1 MTVPPTPTVI
11 VLGSSAAGSDACTGT
26 ALPINLSH
34 GECRPSHTRRLMQS
48 RRTALERR
56 TRAQSNR
63 LPLPGTDPA
72 PTTTATEPRPLFP

>member
-1 MTVPPTPTVI
+1 MTVPLTPTVI
-11 VLGSSAAGSDACTGT
+11 VLGTGAADSNVRTGT
-26 ALPINLSH
+26 ALQINLSH

-63 LPLPGTDPA
+63 LPLPGPDPA
-72 PTTTATEPRPLFP
+72 STTTATEPRPLSP